1 MSADTENRKRF
12 CFKDFE
18 LFVRFQTLLKNCE
31 KGRQIKLQKGMQE
44 VLQLNMDN
52 FCIKNKSDV

>member
-1 MSADTENRKRF
+1 MSADNENRKRF

-44 VLQLNMDN
+44 VYN
-52 FCIKNKSDV
+52 